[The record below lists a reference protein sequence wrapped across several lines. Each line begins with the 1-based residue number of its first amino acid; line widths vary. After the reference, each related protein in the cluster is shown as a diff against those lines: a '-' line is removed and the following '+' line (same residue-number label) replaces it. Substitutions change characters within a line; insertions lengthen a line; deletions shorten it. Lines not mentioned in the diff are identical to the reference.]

1 MLKNFRTYIL
11 AVDFYRQIQCQKLSS
26 HLKNQLERAASSIAL
41 NLAEGYGRTG
51 KADQKRF
58 YVIAMGSLRESQAIL
73 DLAIHKDHQL
83 IQKLD
88 ILAAHLAKL
97 IKCYP

>member
-1 MLKNFRTYIL
+1 
-11 AVDFYRQIQCQKLSS
+11 
-26 HLKNQLERAASSIAL
+26 
-41 NLAEGYGRTG
+41 
-51 KADQKRF
+51 
-58 YVIAMGSLRESQAIL
+58 MGSLLESQAIL

-83 IQKLD
+83 VQKLD